1 MTTDTVATSG
11 SGAMDIT
18 DIMRILAHRYP
29 FLLVDRVLSCV
40 PGSTL
45 RAQKNVT
52 MNEPFFTGHFPGHP
66 VMPGVLVIEAMAQAA
81 CILAY
86 HTLGTTGG
94 ETLFFFAGIDNARFR
109 RQVVPGDVLIF
120 DVELLR
126 IARGIGKFRCRATVD
141 GKVAAEGDLM
151 AAVRADKPGDAPA
164 AG

>member
-1 MTTDTVATSG
+1 MTTEIGATKG
-11 SGAMDIT
+11 AGAMDIT
-18 DIMRILAHRYP
+18 DIMRVLAHRYP

-52 MNEPFFTGHFPGHP
+52 MNEPYFVGHFPEHP

-120 DVELLR
+120 DVELVR
-126 IARGIGKFRCRATVD
+126 IARGLGKFKCRATVD

-151 AAVRADKPGDAPA
+151 AAVRADRSGDAPA